1 MFEVRDG
8 RFGKGI
14 YATEVIDVGQVVQTG
29 RGQFVPA
36 RTRHS
41 IQVDHDAHVVIN
53 SPIELI
59 NHSCEPNCGLLV
71 RRGSSTLEI
80 HALTRIEPGQE
91 LTSDYCSFELEIL
104 FMPDPCGCGAP
115 TCRGRVT
122 GYNDLSDEQKAAYGP
137 YVAEYLRDLDSAEV
151 TRRVR
156 AIRAETYA
164 RG

>member
-1 MFEVRDG
+1 M
-8 RFGKGI
+8 
-14 YATEVIDVGQVVQTG
+14 
-29 RGQFVPA
+29 
-36 RTRHS
+36 
-41 IQVDHDAHVVIN
+41 VIN

-59 NHSCEPNCGLLV
+59 NHSCEPNCGFLV

-91 LTSDYCSFELEIL
+91 LTSDYCSFELVIL
-104 FMPDPCGCGAP
+104 FMPDPCGCGTP

-122 GYNDLSDEQKAAYGP
+122 GYNDLTDEQKAAYGP

-151 TRRVR
+151 SRRVR

-164 RG
+164 SG